1 MEGLQ
6 SLQFLIRFLPS
17 RPSRNRKRSNT
28 TWLHTCD
35 ILYHMGVITKSSNP
49 RSISSLDQD
58 NPRPADPIPAHA
70 HQPETRHEAQL
81 KPECHTPNPI
91 RVIVPQPFSPFRLEV
106 LRRGSQ
112 SCKPLPPDNN
122 NNNNQ
127 KHRCRRNAKPV
138 AEPANRG
145 SDFKASCGPSSYR
158 LSRASSPRAPMG
170 VGAALTP
177 VAGVQSSRIV

>member
-6 SLQFLIRFLPS
+6 SLQFLMRFLPS

-81 KPECHTPNPI
+81 KPECHTPSPI
-91 RVIVPQPFSPFRLEV
+91 RMIVPQPFSPFRLEV

-112 SCKPLPPDNN
+112 SCKP
-122 NNNNQ
+122 
-127 KHRCRRNAKPV
+127 CRRTTTTTTTTKNTVVVEMQSPS
-138 AEPANRG
+138 PNRRTAVRI
-145 SDFKASCGPSSYR
+145 SRR
-158 LSRASSPRAPMG
+158 LRPL
-170 VGAALTP
+170 VL
-177 VAGVQSSRIV
+177 